1 MNRQNLAEHI
11 EGQCEKIISCFKYKN
26 KDYGGSD
33 DGFKNFREA
42 SKRWLG
48 DDSYENMFRTLNIY
62 ADKHLIAL
70 SNTGIKGS
78 EVSERLI
85 DIAVYALLAHA
96 LYAEYEQGNPSNV
109 ASL

>member
-1 MNRQNLAEHI
+1 MNRQQLSQHI
-11 EGQCEKIISCFKYKN
+11 EEQCGKIVSCFKYKN
-26 KDYGGSD
+26 KDYGGND

-42 SKRWLG
+42 AKRWLG
-48 DDSYENMFRTLNIY
+48 DDSYDNMFKTLNIY

-70 SNTGIKGS
+70 SNTGIRGA

-96 LYAEYEQGNPSNV
+96 LYTEYEEGEGKNV

>member
-1 MNRQNLAEHI
+1 MNRQRLSSHVE
-11 EGQCEKIISCFKYKN
+11 EQCGKIITCFKYKN
-26 KDYGGSD
+26 KDYGGSE

-42 SKRWLG
+42 AKRWLG
-48 DDSYENMFRTLNIY
+48 EDSYENMFKTLNIY

-96 LYAEYEQGNPSNV
+96 LYTEYEEVENGNT